1 MTGTAIVV
9 VTSGFPRVSE
19 TFALSE
25 LLALDA
31 QGLLEAVFATK
42 PGDGA
47 PPQPGVAELP
57 QPVQVLPPGDPGQ
70 QAAAMLER
78 LGGRRVGA
86 FHGYFAHQPA
96 AVAAAAA
103 AATGGRFGF
112 GVHALDGRKVPAAEL
127 TARARAASV
136 VVACNR
142 DVAEPVR
149 QPGVPLRLI
158 PHGVDLQRFRDC
170 AHRGASARLPRS
182 PSGGLV
188 ASLLCPPDR
197 SLRLLAVGRLVPKK
211 GMDVLVEAA
220 GRLRVPFSLR
230 IVGAGPER
238 ERLEAAIRARRLAG
252 RVWLTG
258 PVTHAELPACYA
270 EADVVVVPSVVDP
283 SGDRDGLPNVV
294 LEAMASARPVVASDV
309 AAISTAVAHRQSG
322 LLVPPGDPGA
332 LAAALTERAAAP
344 RLRAALSAA
353 ARRRVERDF
362 ELGRC
367 TRRLGRALEEA
378 YG

>member
-1 MTGTAIVV
+1 MSPAPIVV

-31 QGLLEAVFATK
+31 QGLLGAVFATK

-47 PPQPGVAELP
+47 PVQPGVAKLARR
-57 QPVQVLPPGDPGQ
+57 VQVLPPGGPAQ
-70 QAAAMLER
+70 QAASMLER

-112 GVHALDGRKVPAAEL
+112 GVHALDARKVPGAEL

-142 DVAEPVR
+142 DVAAPVC

-158 PHGVDLQRFRDC
+158 PHGVDLERFRPQPP
-170 AHRGASARLPRS
+170 PRDD
-182 PSGGLV
+182 GV
-188 ASLLCPPDR
+188 
-197 SLRLLAVGRLVPKK
+197 LRLLAVGRLVRKK
-211 GMDVLVEAA
+211 GLDVLVEAVR
-220 GRLRVPFSLR
+220 RLPVPFELR
-230 IVGAGPER
+230 IVGGGPER
-238 ERLEAAIRARRLAG
+238 ERLRGAVEAGGLG
-252 RVWLTG
+252 DRVRLTG
-258 PVTHAELPACYA
+258 PATHAELPARYA
-270 EADVVVVPSVVDP
+270 EAHVVVVPSVVDP

-294 LEAMASARPVVASDV
+294 LEAMASGRPVVASDV
-309 AAISTAVAHRQSG
+309 AAISTAVAHRRSG
-322 LLVPPGDPGA
+322 LLVPPGDPDA
-332 LAAALTERAAAP
+332 LAAALTELAAAP
-344 RLRAALSAA
+344 CRRAALGAA

-362 ELGRC
+362 ELGHC

>member
-1 MTGTAIVV
+1 MTSNPIVV

-31 QGLLEAVFATK
+31 QGLLGAVFATK

-47 PPQPGVAELP
+47 PPQPAVAELP
-57 QPVQVLPPGDPGQ
+57 QRVQVLPPGHPAQ

-103 AATGGRFGF
+103 AATGRRFGF
-112 GVHALDGRKVPAAEL
+112 GVHALDARKVPPAQLA
-127 TARARAASV
+127 ARARAASV
-136 VVACNR
+136 VVACNS
-142 DVAEPVR
+142 DVADPVR

-158 PHGVDLQRFRDC
+158 PHGVDLRRFQ
-170 AHRGASARLPRS
+170 PQ
-182 PSGGLV
+182 
-188 ASLLCPPDR
+188 PPPPGQG
-197 SLRLLAVGRLVPKK
+197 LRLLAVGRLVPKK
-211 GMDVLVEAA
+211 GLDVLVEAT

-238 ERLEAAIRARRLAG
+238 ERLEAAIRAAG
-252 RVWLTG
+252 VADRVRLTG
-258 PVTHAELPACYA
+258 PATHADLPACYA
-270 EADVVVVPSVVDP
+270 EADVVVVPSVVDRA
-283 SGDRDGLPNVV
+283 GDRDGLPNVV
-294 LEAMASARPVVASDV
+294 LEAMASGRPVVASDV
-309 AAISTAVAHRQSG
+309 AAIGTAVAHQHTG

-332 LAAALTERAAAP
+332 LAAALTELAAEP
-344 RLRAALSAA
+344 RLRTALGAA